1 MPPLRGGVCTLT
13 RAFRPQMGI
22 QRMGRTTTEVVEQH
36 LPDLDDAV
44 LVVNLDADLVDHAQ
58 LQLPRTHRLV
68 RLR

>member
-1 MPPLRGGVCTLT
+1 
-13 RAFRPQMGI
+13 MGMR
-22 QRMGRTTTEVVEQH
+22 RMGRTTTEVVEQH